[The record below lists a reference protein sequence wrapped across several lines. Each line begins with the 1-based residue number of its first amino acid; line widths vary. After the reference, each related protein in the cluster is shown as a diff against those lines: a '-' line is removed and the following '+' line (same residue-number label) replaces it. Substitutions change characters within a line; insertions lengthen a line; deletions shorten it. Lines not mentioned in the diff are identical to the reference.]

1 MNSYCLI
8 CHKDIRQEGD
18 FWEMFYVD
26 DCICHKCRAELIYHP
41 INIKL
46 DGLSIEGLYLY
57 QDLLRQLLIQFK
69 EYHDEAL
76 FPLFLYRQGKDI
88 ARKYRGYSM
97 MYLPS
102 SAESIRQRGFL
113 PVQKIFSL
121 VDLPVIDGFY
131 KKSDRDQ
138 KSRPYRK
145 REQIAQQIALKAGSD
160 VRGKKILLV
169 DDVVTSGATM
179 LAAYRLIREQARA
192 VKGLSMSYNRRFM
205 HKRDVFFT
213 NVFR

>member
-8 CHKDIRQEGD
+8 CHKDIRHQGD

-26 DCICHKCRAELIYHP
+26 DCICHKCRSQLIYHP
-41 INIKL
+41 ISIKL

-57 QDLLRQLLIQFK
+57 QDLMRQLLIQFK

-102 SAESIRQRGFL
+102 SRESIRQRGFQ

-121 VDLPVIDGFY
+121 VDLPVVDGFY
-131 KKSDRDQ
+131 KKSDSDQ
-138 KSRPYRK
+138 KSRPYRQ
-145 REQIAQQIALKAGSD
+145 REKIAAQIALKKDSAVS
-160 VRGKKILLV
+160 GKKILLV
-169 DDVVTSGATM
+169 DDIITSGATM
-179 LAAYRLIREQARA
+179 LAAYRLIRDQAKE
-192 VKGLSMSYNRRFM
+192 VKGLCVSYNHRFM
-205 HKRDVFFT
+205 QKRDVFFT